1 MAWEWTGTLGLAGMF
16 FTWLTAKQG
25 RDHER
30 LLAAEAREQQRL
42 EKTYID
48 LLDMVQRA
56 GQWVQF
62 VLLGVAGGSA
72 AAPCS
77 CRGASTPA
85 DTGTAIVVCPARAKL
100 NVKV

>member
-1 MAWEWTGTLGLAGMF
+1 MAEPNRAMAWEWTRTLGLAGMF

-62 VLLGVAGGSA
+62 VYPMVDVGQPQPALPTLEEQAHIEAVVGAFGS
-72 AAPCS
+72 
-77 CRGASTPA
+77 
-85 DTGTAIVVCPARAKL
+85 D
-100 NVKV
+100 